1 MKQRADGRWVKVI
14 TQNGRRIS
22 FYSRADTEKKAERD
36 IQRQM
41 IEYSQKEEQGKTLL
55 EVSEEWY
62 NIHTQNLAYTTSTR
76 YTRYMNQ
83 LNDYLSGYYLKQIT
97 TQDIE
102 VIMLDLVDKQ
112 YSSKTIQDFL
122 SVTRLIFQY
131 AHKKHY
137 ISEDITY
144 YLTPPKGKPPI
155 KREAITEQD
164 TLTVSKMLNC
174 TFGLLAFFY
183 LCTGLRKSEAL
194 ALQWRDID
202 FENKR
207 IYVYKSL
214 YYISNSPHI
223 KTNTKIKSGER

>member
-83 LNDYLSGYYLKQIT
+83 LNDYLSGYLRNLCILYTHYLWKKIQMVQHNT
-97 TQDIE
+97 
-102 VIMLDLVDKQ
+102 DLVKVLQQVQLSCFHLRRLD
-112 YSSKTIQDFL
+112 IFL
-122 SVTRLIFQY
+122 FFSW
-131 AHKKHY
+131 KK
-137 ISEDITY
+137 
-144 YLTPPKGKPPI
+144 
-155 KREAITEQD
+155 
-164 TLTVSKMLNC
+164 
-174 TFGLLAFFY
+174 
-183 LCTGLRKSEAL
+183 
-194 ALQWRDID
+194 
-202 FENKR
+202 
-207 IYVYKSL
+207 
-214 YYISNSPHI
+214 
-223 KTNTKIKSGER
+223 